1 MPGTHSDI
9 EPPPEPAERVPDEEA
24 PGWGWRWLIPL
35 GGIIAIAVLLW
46 LIFLPPDTTDAATE
60 ALCVSTARLTV
71 TIESAP
77 PVSPTTPLEEVTN
90 WVPEAGTQVVVVADL
105 ARSIGV
111 NINRLVASYDSL
123 RDAARTATGDTVGGA
138 AGDIQSA
145 IEELGAAVDELAERA
160 GC

>member
-9 EPPPEPAERVPDEEA
+9 EPPPEPAERVPDEET
-24 PGWGWRWLIPL
+24 PGWGWRLLIPL

-46 LIFLPPDTTDAATE
+46 LVFLPPDATDAATE
-60 ALCVSTARLTV
+60 ALCISTARLTV

-77 PVSPTTPLEEVTN
+77 PVSPATPLEGVTG

-123 RDAARTATGDTVGGA
+123 RDAARTATGDTVGGVDGA
-138 AGDIQSA
+138 IDGA

>member
-1 MPGTHSDI
+1 VPGTHSDI
-9 EPPPEPAERVPDEEA
+9 EPGPDPAERVPDDET

-46 LIFLPPDTTDAATE
+46 LVFLPPDTTDAATE
-60 ALCVSTARLTV
+60 ALCISTARLTL

-77 PVSPTTPLEEVTN
+77 PVSPATPREEVIS
-90 WVPEAGTQVVVVADL
+90 WVPEAGAQVVVVADL

-123 RDAARTATGDTVGGA
+123 RDAARAATGDTVGEVA
-138 AGDIQSA
+138 DDIDSTIQ
-145 IEELGAAVDELAERA
+145 ELGAAVDDLAERA